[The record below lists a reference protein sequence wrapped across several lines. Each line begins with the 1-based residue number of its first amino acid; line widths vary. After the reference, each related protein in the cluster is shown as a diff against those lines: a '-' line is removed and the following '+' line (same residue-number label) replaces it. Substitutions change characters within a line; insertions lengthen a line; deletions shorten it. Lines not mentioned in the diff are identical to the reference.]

1 MALDELTLLVN
12 RCRRLQE
19 NNENGEN
26 DNRIDEIRE
35 KIADLLSRSNEKVI
49 IKCSYEREVCM
60 SDFDSDDFHD
70 WIIDKLVDEHRD
82 QEEILTEDIRQN
94 LDRYVGWEDIEV
106 IIEDKNGNELDSF
119 C

>member
-26 DNRIDEIRE
+26 DDRIDEIRE
-35 KIADLLSRSNEKVI
+35 KIADLLSKSNEKVI

-60 SDFDSDDFHD
+60 SDFDSCDYYE
-70 WIIDKLVDEHRD
+70 WIIDELVDERRD
-82 QEEILTEDIRQN
+82 QEEILTNDIRQN
-94 LDRYVGWEDIEV
+94 FDCYVSFEDIEV
-106 IIEDKNGNELDSF
+106 TIEDKNGNELDSF

>member
-19 NNENGEN
+19 NNEDGEN

-70 WIIDKLVDEHRD
+70 WIIDELVYEHRD

-94 LDRYVGWEDIEV
+94 FDRYVGWEDIEV